1 MKISINKT
9 ILIVL
14 GAMIMNS
21 CSKQTTDPLLDQ
33 RPDVPVSITN
43 ATEFR
48 PDPTVTSSLAAGG
61 KIQIVLSIP
70 EAKGRTIT
78 EITKIS
84 TSNTYTQ
91 IQTGSAGTLYVATP
105 IVVNGTSFTYNTTI
119 AQYFVKNPPHP
130 TANPPATANF
140 ELAYRFYF
148 LVKLD
153 DGTQLITTPVRILVL
168 A

>member
-1 MKISINKT
+1 MKFSINKT

-14 GAMIMNS
+14 GAMVMNS

-48 PDPTVTSSLAAGG
+48 PDPTVTTSIAGG
-61 KIQIVLSIP
+61 GNIQVVLSIP
-70 EAKGRTIT
+70 ETKGRTIK
-78 EITKIS
+78 EITKIAAS
-84 TSNTYTQ
+84 TSYTK
-91 IQTGSAGTLYVATP
+91 IQSGGTTGFYVATP
-105 IVVNGTSFTYNTTI
+105 IVASGTTYTYNTSLTE
-119 AQYFVKNPPHP
+119 YFTRFPASTSNPAAK
-130 TANPPATANF
+130 ANT
-140 ELAYRFYF
+140 ELALRLYF
-148 LVKLD
+148 LVTLD